1 MWITFERKVGESMS
15 YIPFV
20 YYIKDGK
27 PCVDTNKAS
36 QIEMI
41 YKSYL
46 FGMSLIDAADSAGLK
61 MTHSTVKRILSNKHY
76 LDDYY
81 YPPIIGEDLF
91 KRASEE
97 RQKRVEFLNRNNR
110 ITDKKIPDIPSSFHW
125 KDETEYFDDPYLQ
138 AQYLYS
144 LIESEV

>member
-15 YIPFV
+15 HIPFG

-36 QIEMI
+36 QIKMI

-46 FGMSLIDAADSAGLK
+46 SGISLIDAADSAGLE
-61 MTHSTVKRILSNKHY
+61 MTHSTVKRILGNKHY
-76 LDDYY
+76 LGDDY

-97 RQKRVEFLNRNNR
+97 RQKRAEFLNRNNR
-110 ITDKKIPDIPSSFHW
+110 ITDAKIPDIPSSFRW

-144 LIESEV
+144 LIESEG